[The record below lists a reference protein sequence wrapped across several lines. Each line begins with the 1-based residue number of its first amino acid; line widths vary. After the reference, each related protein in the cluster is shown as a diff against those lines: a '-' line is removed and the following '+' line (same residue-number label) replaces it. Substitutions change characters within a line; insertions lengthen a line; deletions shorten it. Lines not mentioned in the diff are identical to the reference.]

1 MMKTRDFG
9 SALCAW
15 TTVLSLG
22 GVFASAA
29 LAVDTGTGRAA
40 AAVATIDPTSALV
53 NSTQVRSYPGQRADT
68 GMVQLF
74 RFENGQA
81 ASSEPAVNS
90 VNGSYI
96 INLTTPLASGE
107 NIYVKHVAS
116 GAVSSTAIV
125 QTSAAPYLLGPL
137 DAGNLSVSGF
147 ATPGRSIEIRD
158 AISGAT
164 LGSALASVGTGAF
177 SAAVPA
183 LRMFQALRAV
193 DSGMLSSSAVTIL
206 GFSAVTN
213 AGVPTPTPC
222 PSTVVQAAAPMV
234 LRFECDLLHPR
245 GVAALPDGSLR
256 IVAGLPPSGLINV
269 PPPATIRFD
278 PGTEIAEMLA
288 PVTGV
293 GAVYAAGNLFVARP
307 HLFRLRDEH
316 MVERHD
322 GEILQMDPSNGE
334 TVVATRLLDI
344 APTGIAVDTSVAAT
358 FGGGLVVSSLF
369 YEEPS
374 TPLPY
379 PSNSAEPLPSAIW
392 SASLSAVQPLRI
404 NLSSASPPLVRL
416 HGLAVG
422 VDFDTVTP
430 VLFASQPG
438 SGTIFRIVRSGSLY
452 EASVLADNLGSP
464 AEIAFPPPGSP
475 FGDDLY
481 GTDTEGGR
489 ILKITLGAGSSSVV
503 QTYLSG
509 LDRPFGLTFGSTGM
523 FVTEYSGNILA
534 IYP

>member
-1 MMKTRDFG
+1 MKTRYG
-9 SALCAW
+9 SSALCALVFLLLVHAA
-15 TTVLSLG
+15 VLPTD
-22 GVFASAA
+22 

-53 NSTQVRSYPGQRADT
+53 GSTQVRSYPGQRADS

-74 RFENGQA
+74 RFESGQA
-81 ASSEPAVNS
+81 AISEPAAS
-90 VNGSYI
+90 TVNGAYV
-96 INLTTPLASGE
+96 INLATPLASGE

-137 DAGNLSVSGF
+137 DAGDLSVSGY
-147 ATPGRSIEIRD
+147 ATPGRTIEIRD
-158 AISGAT
+158 AISGTT
-164 LGSALASVGTGAF
+164 LGSGQASAGTGSFAV
-177 SAAVPA
+177 AVPA
-183 LRMFQALRAV
+183 LRMFQAVLAV
-193 DSGMLSSSAVTIL
+193 DSGMLRSSAVTIL
-206 GFSAVTN
+206 GFSAVSN

-222 PSTVVQAAAPMV
+222 PSTVVQASAPMV

-256 IVAGLPPSGLINV
+256 IVAGVPPSGLINV

-278 PGTEIAEMLA
+278 PGTEVAEMLA

-293 GAVYAAGNLFVARP
+293 GAVYAAGSLFVARP

-374 TPLPY
+374 TPLSY
-379 PSNSAEPLPSAIW
+379 PANSPEPIPSAIW
-392 SASLSAVQPLRI
+392 SASLSAVEPLRI
-404 NLSSASPPLVRL
+404 SADPPLVRV
-416 HGLAVG
+416 HGLTVG

-430 VLFASQPG
+430 VLLASQPG
-438 SGTIFRIVRSGSLY
+438 SGSIFRIVRSGNLY
-452 EASVLADNLGSP
+452 QASILADNLGSP

-475 FGDDLY
+475 FGDYLY
-481 GTDTEGGR
+481 VTDTEGGR
-489 ILKITLGAGSSSVV
+489 ILKITIGSGSSSVV

-509 LDRPFGLTFGSTGM
+509 LSRPFGLTFGSTGM